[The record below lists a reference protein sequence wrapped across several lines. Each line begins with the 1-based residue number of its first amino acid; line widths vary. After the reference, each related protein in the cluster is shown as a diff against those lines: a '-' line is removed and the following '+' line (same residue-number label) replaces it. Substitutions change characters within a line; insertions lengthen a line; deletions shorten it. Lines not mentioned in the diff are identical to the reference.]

1 MEGRLPAPPRPVMLR
16 MPFGMDGDLPPR
28 GIEYRQRVPGPDAGY
43 YPDQNPH
50 IQNPMEKT
58 QPPFR
63 DPFGQQ
69 RPPMFQ
75 VVRVQRG
82 STHMLYFIASQRWAF
97 A

>member
-1 MEGRLPAPPRPVMLR
+1 MERRPPAPPRPVMLR
-16 MPFGMDGDLPPR
+16 MPFGMDGELPPR
-28 GIEYRQRVPGPDAGY
+28 GIEFRQRVPGPDAGY
-43 YPDQNPH
+43 FPDQGH

-75 VVRVQRG
+75 VIKVHCGV
-82 STHMLYFIASQRWAF
+82 THMP
-97 A
+97 